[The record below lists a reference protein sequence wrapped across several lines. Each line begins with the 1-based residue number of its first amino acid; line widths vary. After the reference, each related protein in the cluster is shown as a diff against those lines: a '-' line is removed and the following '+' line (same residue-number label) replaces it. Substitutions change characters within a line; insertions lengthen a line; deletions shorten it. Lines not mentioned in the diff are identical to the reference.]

1 MTAAPGMARL
11 VGEGWAL
18 GVFQQDGGL
27 VLGIPVESGHRS
39 FGFEFAISARDLA
52 VLESDPY
59 RRKAL
64 DFILHETLQPRLTRG
79 DHAGLAPECSRS
91 SRPCCTARKRS
102 WNRRSTPRPIPPISA
117 TGCARRGFQHRMIS
131 TRMACKPDFV
141 QGVAPSG

>member
-11 VGEGWAL
+11 VGEGWEL
-18 GVFQQDGGL
+18 GVFQQAGGL

-79 DHAGLAPECSRS
+79 DHAGLAPEVQ
-91 SRPCCTARKRS
+91 
-102 WNRRSTPRPIPPISA
+102 PIIA
-117 TGCARRGFQHRMIS
+117 TVLHGSDAQLEQQINAAPNPAYIRHRL
-131 TRMACKPDFV
+131 REAGLPKP
-141 QGVAPSG
+141 

>member
-1 MTAAPGMARL
+1 MERL
-11 VGEGWAL
+11 IGTGWEL
-18 GVFQQDGGL
+18 GVFRGPEGL

-79 DHAGLAPECSRS
+79 DHAGLAPEVQPIIATVLHGTQTQLEQAINAAPNPAYIRH
-91 SRPCCTARKRS
+91 RLREAGF
-102 WNRRSTPRPIPPISA
+102 STPYDKHA
-117 TGCARRGFQHRMIS
+117 DGL
-131 TRMACKPDFV
+131 
-141 QGVAPSG
+141 

>member
-18 GVFQQDGGL
+18 GVFQQYGEL

-39 FGFEFAISARDLA
+39 FGFEFAISAPDLA
-52 VLESDPY
+52 VLERDAY

-79 DHAGLAPECSRS
+79 DHAGLAPEVQPIIATVLHCSDAQLEQQINAAPNPAYIR
-91 SRPCCTARKRS
+91 
-102 WNRRSTPRPIPPISA
+102 
-117 TGCARRGFQHRMIS
+117 HRL
-131 TRMACKPDFV
+131 REAGLPKP
-141 QGVAPSG
+141 